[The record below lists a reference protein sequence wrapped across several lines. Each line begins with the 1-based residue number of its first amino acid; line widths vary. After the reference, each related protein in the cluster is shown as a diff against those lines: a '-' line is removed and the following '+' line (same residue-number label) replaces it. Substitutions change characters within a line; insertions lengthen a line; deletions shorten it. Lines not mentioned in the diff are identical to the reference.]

1 MTTTVRGA
9 RGRIVSKW
17 TSEMGSVVIAVAI
30 VAAILLTGGF
40 FSVFLFYDGVSF
52 FRCFYFIV
60 FFLFL
65 FWKRGQLKRW
75 ISRARA
81 ALNKQKCAHTHTAR
95 KTKTKTNYIF
105 VMGFKFII
113 IIIILSKQFI
123 VNARG
128 KLWKTFCDVSFNG
141 RAPHHWEW
149 GNEEKLFY

>member
-60 FFLFL
+60 FFSLSFL
-65 FWKRGQLKRW
+65 EERTTKKMNFTSESSLKQTEMR
-75 ISRARA
+75 
-81 ALNKQKCAHTHTAR
+81 AHTHR
-95 KTKTKTNYIF
+95 PKN
-105 VMGFKFII
+105 
-113 IIIILSKQFI
+113 
-123 VNARG
+123 
-128 KLWKTFCDVSFNG
+128 
-141 RAPHHWEW
+141 
-149 GNEEKLFY
+149 